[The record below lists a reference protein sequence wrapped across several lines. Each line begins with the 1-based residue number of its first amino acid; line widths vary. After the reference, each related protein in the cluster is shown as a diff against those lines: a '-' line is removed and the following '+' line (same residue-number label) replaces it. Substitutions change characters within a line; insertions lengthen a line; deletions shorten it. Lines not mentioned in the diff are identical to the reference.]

1 MSIAK
6 SRINGRNKRTGNRI
20 LLVEDHLALASLRSV
35 FLAAQG
41 YEVICAADGQ
51 QAQRLIES
59 EPFNV
64 VVTDSTLPIRSG
76 WEVAQFAKRK
86 ELPVIL
92 SSGWPVRMS
101 PGQVAA
107 CGVDFLCPKP
117 CSLDQLLSVI
127 EKALKPRRKR
137 QRRLNPVPKAQYQGP
152 G

>member
-1 MSIAK
+1 MSVAK
-6 SRINGRNKRTGNRI
+6 GRINGRNKRTGNRI

-35 FLAAQG
+35 FLAGPG

-76 WEVAQFAKRK
+76 WEVARFAKRK
-86 ELPVIL
+86 GVPVIL

-101 PGQVAA
+101 PDQVAA

-127 EKALKPRRKR
+127 EKALQPRRKR
-137 QRRLNPVPKAQYQGP
+137 QRCVNPVPKPQYQGP